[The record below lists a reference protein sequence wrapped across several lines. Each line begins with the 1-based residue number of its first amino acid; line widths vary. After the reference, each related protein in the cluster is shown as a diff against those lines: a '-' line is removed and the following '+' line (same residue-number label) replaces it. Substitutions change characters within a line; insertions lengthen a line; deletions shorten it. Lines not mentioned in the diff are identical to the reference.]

1 MNLGDLSF
9 LHLKEYVLG
18 IGENAFRARQIFKWI
33 HSGVQSADEMT
44 NLPKTLR
51 EKLKSDFEIF
61 LPQVYE
67 KRVSAVDKTVKYLMR
82 LSDGNIIESVV
93 MDYHHGKSICVSS
106 QVGCRMGCSFCASTL
121 GGLVRNLSP
130 FEIEGQVLSASR
142 DIGERISNIVI
153 MGIGEPLDN
162 YENVVTFLKN
172 VNDERGLN
180 IGMRHIT
187 LSTCGIPD
195 KIRQLALTVP
205 EVNLALSLHAPTDE
219 KRRAIMPVARRFS
232 IEEVMGACDFYFEK
246 THRRV
251 TFEYALV
258 RGKNSSAGDAAL
270 LAALLRGKNCHVNV
284 IPVNPVAE
292 RGNVR
297 TTPKETKAF
306 LDFLKNN
313 GINATLRRELGPDI
327 NASCGQLRNELVK
340 KM

>member
-18 IGENAFRARQIFKWI
+18 IGENAFRAQQIFKWV

-162 YENVVTFLKN
+162 YENVITFLKN

>member
-1 MNLGDLSF
+1 M
-9 LHLKEYVLG
+9 HLKEYVLG

-51 EKLKSDFEIF
+51 KKLKSDFEIF

-258 RGKNSSAGDAAL
+258 RGKNSSAGDAEL

>member
-9 LHLKEYVLG
+9 LRLKEYVLG

-172 VNDERGLN
+172 VNDEHGLN

-258 RGKNSSAGDAAL
+258 RGKNSSAGDAEL

>member
-1 MNLGDLSF
+1 MR
-9 LHLKEYVLG
+9 LKEYVLG

-172 VNDERGLN
+172 VNDEHGLN

-258 RGKNSSAGDAAL
+258 RGKNSSAGDAEL

>member
-1 MNLGDLSF
+1 MR
-9 LHLKEYVLG
+9 LKEYVLG
-18 IGENAFRARQIFKWI
+18 IGENAFRAQQIFKWV

-44 NLPKTLR
+44 NLSKTLR

-162 YENVVTFLKN
+162 YENVITFLKN

-258 RGKNSSAGDAAL
+258 RGKNSSAEDAAL

-327 NASCGQLRNELVK
+327 NASCGQLRNELIK

>member
-1 MNLGDLSF
+1 MR
-9 LHLKEYVLG
+9 LKEYVLG

-51 EKLKSDFEIF
+51 KKLKSDFEIF

-258 RGKNSSAGDAAL
+258 RGKNSSAGDAEL

>member
-1 MNLGDLSF
+1 MS
-9 LHLKEYVLG
+9 LKEYVLG

-130 FEIEGQVLSASR
+130 YEIEGQVLSASR

-258 RGKNSSAGDAAL
+258 RGKNSSAGDAEL